1 VRRAAV
7 HERHSER
14 RDRLGD
20 PASAREVRLL
30 RVVGVAFGKRST
42 RLRRQQ
48 EDLPRLLR
56 QQPLEIVAAA
66 DVGRLDA
73 RAARL
78 QPLELPAF
86 SRVPVVRQQDVVAGV
101 ERKLRELRAD
111 VARPQNEERTFRC
124 G

>member
-73 RAARL
+73 RPARL